1 MEVSCTYTDAV
12 FTPAEVHQMTTV
24 SPQLQRAWRQRGFLG
39 ERKYGRAS
47 FTAREVAQVMALRY
61 LGQNLQL
68 DLEFVRDAVEKA
80 APMIL
85 WWALGADV
93 AWHVEGATPEQ
104 TAAFYQAIA
113 AEDRVGL
120 QYLDKMVGVKRGA
133 VRRFLVKTA
142 AGHDF
147 LSDLTDHFVGD
158 HILGAVILDLDAL
171 GEELRKATKR
181 ALIIVSDIE
190 IIGEQLPSP
199 AAKAGRSTRR

>member
-1 MEVSCTYTDAV
+1 MEVSCTYTDSV

-39 ERKYGRAS
+39 ERKFGRAS

-85 WWALGADV
+85 WWALGTRA
-93 AWHVEGATPEQ
+93 AWQVEDASPEQ
-104 TAAFYQAIA
+104 ATAFYQAVEI
-113 AEDRVGL
+113 EDRIGL

-142 AGHDF
+142 AGHEF
-147 LSDLTDHFVGD
+147 LSDLTGHFVGD
-158 HILGAVILDLDAL
+158 HIPGAVILDLDAL
-171 GEELRKATKR
+171 GEDLRRSAKR
-181 ALIIVSDIE
+181 ALIVVSDIE
-190 IIGEQLPSP
+190 IIF
-199 AAKAGRSTRR
+199 A